1 MKRPA
6 GSRRA
11 WRIEDGEVALTCM
24 IFLEY
29 RQAGSPWTPIG
40 LDFLLNPLDSVWRN
54 LTLVLILTNTL
65 ENQGF
70 PAGASLPF
78 QLRSPISG
86 GDGTPPWTMPDSR
99 R

>member
-40 LDFLLNPLDSVWRN
+40 LDFAWILLD
-54 LTLVLILTNTL
+54 VL
-65 ENQGF
+65 
-70 PAGASLPF
+70 
-78 QLRSPISG
+78 
-86 GDGTPPWTMPDSR
+86 R
-99 R
+99 RF